1 MGIKMPNKLI
11 TPISLIGSI
20 AALATFAGILFGVDA
35 RYQTA
40 EAADMK
46 ASQMLKA
53 QQVDRVETDLE
64 LIELEI
70 EFLKW
75 KKQDALEHD
84 DQKEADDLD
93 KEIEYLSKK
102 KLVLE
107 QYQLELET
115 E

>member
-1 MGIKMPNKLI
+1 MPKII

-20 AALATFAGILFGVDA
+20 VTLATFAGILFTVDT

-40 EAADMK
+40 EAADQG
-46 ASQMLKA
+46 AAQMLKA
-53 QQVDRVETDLE
+53 QQSDRVETDLE

-75 KKQDALEHD
+75 KKHDALEHGD
-84 DQKEADDLD
+84 EEEMEDLD
-93 KEIEYLSKK
+93 KEIEFLKQK
-102 KLVLE
+102 QLVLE
-107 QYQLELET
+107 KYQLELET

>member
-1 MGIKMPNKLI
+1 MPNKII

-46 ASQMLKA
+46 AA
-53 QQVDRVETDLE
+53 QQLKLQQQDRVETDLE

-75 KKQDALEHD
+75 KKEDLQLHNHD
-84 DQKEADDLD
+84 EDDIEDID
-93 KEIEYLSKK
+93 KEIEFLQKK

-107 QYQLELET
+107 SYQLELET
-115 E
+115 Q

>member
-1 MGIKMPNKLI
+1 MPKII

-20 AALATFAGILFGVDA
+20 AALATFAGILATVDA

-53 QQVDRVETDLE
+53 QQSDRVETDLE

-75 KKQDALEHD
+75 KTQAALEHD
-84 DQKEADDLD
+84 DEAEAEDLD
-93 KEIEYLSKK
+93 KEIDYLEKK

-107 QYQLELET
+107 QYKLELET

>member
-1 MGIKMPNKLI
+1 MPNKII

-20 AALATFAGILFGVDA
+20 AALATFAGILFGVDS

-46 ASQMLKA
+46 AAEQLKL
-53 QQVDRVETDLE
+53 QQTDRVETDLE

-75 KKQDALEHD
+75 KKEDLQLHD
-84 DQKEADDLD
+84 HDEDDIEDID
-93 KEIEYLSKK
+93 KEIEFLQKK

-107 QYQLELET
+107 TYQLELEAQ
-115 E
+115 